1 MTPSFRLAIAALAI
15 CSAPAVGADVARRA
29 PPLPT
34 IERSPPPDWVWSGF
48 HAGIN
53 IGHGWENA
61 SSPTFSGTSPLIPIL
76 QGMAADGLRYE
87 SRGMFGG
94 VHFGYDHRV
103 GQRVVLGAEA
113 DIQLSGMRR
122 ANQAANVGGLGLSG
136 EFSRSLDWF
145 GTVRLRGG
153 FLATERVMIYATGGF
168 AYGGARVSAQA
179 SDAAGQI
186 ASVSASQ
193 TRFGYTVGTGAE
205 MLLTRH
211 LSVRAEYLFYDF
223 GTIRATASD
232 LAPAAGSNASAEIR
246 SLGHL
251 LRTGV
256 SYRF

>member
-1 MTPSFRLAIAALAI
+1 MTSSLRLALVALAI
-15 CSAPAVGADVARRA
+15 FSAPAVGADVARRA
-29 PPLPT
+29 PPLPA
-34 IERSPPPDWVWSGF
+34 IERSPPPVWVWSGF

-53 IGHGWENA
+53 IGYGWENA
-61 SSPTFSGTSPLIPIL
+61 SSPTFSGTSPIIPIL

-87 SRGMFGG
+87 AQGVLGG
-94 VHFGYDHRV
+94 VQFGFNHQIS
-103 GQRVVLGAEA
+103 QRIVLGAEA

-122 ANQAANVGGLGLSG
+122 ANQAANVAGLGLSG

-145 GTVRLRGG
+145 GTLRLRGG
-153 FLATERVMIYATGGF
+153 FLATERVMIYATGGL
-168 AYGGARVSAQA
+168 AYGGARVSALA

-193 TRFGYTVGTGAE
+193 TRFGYTVGTGTE
-205 MLLTRH
+205 VLLTRR

-232 LAPAAGSNASAEIR
+232 LSPAAGPTASAEIR
-246 SLGHL
+246 SFGHL